1 MLGYLAL
8 IEALMM
14 GTEILGVGK
23 YRPHNSLVPISTV
36 QVKVMNDFTY
46 GNDVAQS
53 YWKKVS
59 SNLTLFDLLAELGE
73 KFRCSTCEISLQ
85 EGERYWP

>member
-1 MLGYLAL
+1 
-8 IEALMM
+8 
-14 GTEILGVGK
+14 VGN

-36 QVKVMNDFTY
+36 QIKIVNDVTY

-59 SNLTLFDLLAELGE
+59 SNMILFDLLTEMG
-73 KFRCSTCEISLQ
+73 
-85 EGERYWP
+85 